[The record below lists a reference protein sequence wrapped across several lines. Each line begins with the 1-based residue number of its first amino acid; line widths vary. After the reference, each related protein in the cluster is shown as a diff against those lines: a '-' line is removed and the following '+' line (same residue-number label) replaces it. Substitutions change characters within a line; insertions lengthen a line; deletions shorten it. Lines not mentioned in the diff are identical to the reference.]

1 MSNVSTQTQFLNKK
15 GELIGELRGKTV
27 TTTVKSISPFG
38 VSISSNG
45 TGQFTGKYAAAQTE
59 TMDVSLNRDG
69 TVQYEVRALQ
79 NTMEGDFVAVTSVG
93 HGKSTGPTT
102 VALEGEVAFM
112 TQSAKLAWLNTTKG
126 WAEGT
131 VNNATGEYQAK
142 FYAQK

>member
-1 MSNVSTQTQFLNKK
+1 MSNVQAQTQFLNKK

-27 TTTVKSISPFG
+27 TTTVKAISPFG

-59 TMDVSLNRDG
+59 TIDVSLNRDG
-69 TVQYEVRALQ
+69 TVQYEVKAIQ
-79 NTMEGDFVAVTSVG
+79 NTIEGDFVVMTSVG
-93 HGKSTGPTT
+93 HGKSTGTT
-102 VALEGEVAFM
+102 VALEGEVVFM
-112 TQSAKLAWLNTTKG
+112 TQSTKLAWLNTTKC
-126 WAEGT
+126 WAEGS